1 MKLYKLI
8 NFIEKYFG
16 YVFFKNYNI
25 FSYNLFDFFLKKKL
39 NKKSKKDFLN
49 NFLEKGYT
57 KIDLNASEFAKK
69 LNISIGNQEI
79 QPNEKMSYYYDISEE
94 TKSLIRDFIK
104 NNVNNYLGEVK
115 DYFNNNVFVTNVILK
130 RNFYSEEAETTELYN
145 NFYHNDA
152 YVFTHFKLF
161 VNLMDMSEDTG
172 PTHVYSIAET
182 KEIIKKS
189 NSYKRNNLLDDS
201 SINGIKP
208 YKHMGKKGECFFCFT
223 SQCLHKAGIPHKKNI
238 RDYLVITFCSY
249 PNKSNDLFHY
259 ENEYSDQIWNGNSQ
273 LSIKLAKPYG
283 YKKLLNLY
291 KSFAN
296 H

>member
-1 MKLYKLI
+1 MVIGIPKEIKSDENRVAVIPFGVERLTKLGAQIL
-8 NFIEKYFG
+8 IEKNAG
-16 YVFFKNYNI
+16 I
-25 FSYNLFDFFLKKKL
+25 
-39 NKKSKKDFLN
+39 KSGF
-49 NFLEKGYT
+49 T
-57 KIDLNASEFAKK
+57 
-69 LNISIGNQEI
+69 
-79 QPNEKMSYYYDISEE
+79 DIEYI
-94 TKSLIRDFIK
+94 KSGATIK
-104 NNVNNYLGEVK
+104 NNAKDYLGEVK

-130 RNFYSEEAETTELYN
+130 RNFYSEEAKKTELYN

-161 VNLMDMSEDTG
+161 VNLMDMNEGTG

-189 NSYKRNNLLDDS
+189 NSYKRNSLLGGL

-223 SQCLHKAGIPHKKNI
+223 SQCLHKAGIPHKENI

-273 LSIKLAKPYG
+273 LSTKLAKPYG
-283 YKKLLNLY
+283 YKKLFTLY
-291 KSFAN
+291 KSFTN

>member
-1 MKLYKLI
+1 MKLYKI
-8 NFIEKYFG
+8 KNFTEKYLG
-16 YVFFKNYNI
+16 YYFFNNYNI
-25 FSYNLFDFFLKKKL
+25 LSYNLFDFYLKKKL
-39 NKKSKKDFLN
+39 SKKAKKNFLN
-49 NFLEKGYT
+49 SFLEKGYT
-57 KIDLNASEFAKK
+57 KIDLKASEFVNN
-69 LNISIGNQEI
+69 LNKSISNQKI
-79 QPNEKMSYYYDISEE
+79 LPNKKMSYFYKISDE
-94 TKSLIRDFIK
+94 TKYLIREFLQNDIK
-104 NNVNNYLGEVK
+104 NYIDEIK
-115 DYFNNNVFVTNVILK
+115 EYFNQNVFVTNVILK

-223 SQCLHKAGIPHKKNI
+223 SQCLHKAGIPHKENF

-249 PNKSNDLFHY
+249 PNKSDQLFYY
-259 ENEYSDQIWNGNSQ
+259 EKDYSNEIWNGSSK
-273 LSIKLAKPYG
+273 LSSKLAKPYS
-283 YKKLLNLY
+283 YKELFTLFKNFTI
-291 KSFAN
+291 K
-296 H
+296 